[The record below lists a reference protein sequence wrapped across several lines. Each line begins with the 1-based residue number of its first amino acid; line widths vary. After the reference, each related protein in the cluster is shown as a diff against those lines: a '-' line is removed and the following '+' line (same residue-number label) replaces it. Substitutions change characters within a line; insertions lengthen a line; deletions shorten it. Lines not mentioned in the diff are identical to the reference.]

1 MAAIILKNLSIAA
14 NGFAGESALNLEIR
28 DREFVVLT
36 GPPGCGIP
44 RILRII
50 AGLERSPGEAML
62 DDRPLAGISPR
73 DLDIALVSRNYV
85 PYPRMSVFDNL
96 ALGLQRR
103 KFSTKE
109 IEKRVR
115 AAAEIMALQKLLD
128 REAQS
133 LGPEERQRI
142 ALARAMVLQPKT
154 FLFDEPFSAL
164 EAEARFRGRF
174 EIKRLHQRFPATM
187 VYATHDP
194 VEAMAMGARI
204 VVIDRGV
211 VQQDGNAEAIYEE
224 PANLF
229 VAGFAGRPAM
239 NLVQGTLKQDRDSLH
254 FSEAGDGTIE
264 LRLPGA
270 RFAGAPDLIGKRI
283 VLGIRPE
290 DIELSS
296 QPAGAEPIAQWRAGF
311 RALVD
316 QMEPG
321 GPETTLCLQTGAHT
335 LVCRT
340 RLDGGHREGGFRG
353 HFEIDLEKAH
363 LFDAESGSRIMQDA

>member
-115 AAAEIMALQKLLD
+115 AAAEIMA
-128 REAQS
+128 
-133 LGPEERQRI
+133 
-142 ALARAMVLQPKT
+142 
-154 FLFDEPFSAL
+154 
-164 EAEARFRGRF
+164 
-174 EIKRLHQRFPATM
+174 
-187 VYATHDP
+187 
-194 VEAMAMGARI
+194 
-204 VVIDRGV
+204 
-211 VQQDGNAEAIYEE
+211 
-224 PANLF
+224 
-229 VAGFAGRPAM
+229 
-239 NLVQGTLKQDRDSLH
+239 
-254 FSEAGDGTIE
+254 
-264 LRLPGA
+264 
-270 RFAGAPDLIGKRI
+270 
-283 VLGIRPE
+283 
-290 DIELSS
+290 
-296 QPAGAEPIAQWRAGF
+296 
-311 RALVD
+311 
-316 QMEPG
+316 
-321 GPETTLCLQTGAHT
+321 
-335 LVCRT
+335 
-340 RLDGGHREGGFRG
+340 
-353 HFEIDLEKAH
+353 
-363 LFDAESGSRIMQDA
+363 